1 MCMRAW
7 LHLHICTVFVVE
19 WQQVSSA
26 SFAQAKFEFN
36 SLVFC
41 SLANTTSKFWHDLY
55 RQHLLCFPSSQL
67 VLSSLLLF
75 YFPSPPS
82 FYLYPTFVF
91 SPTSLALSAQ
101 LLFFSTFPLL
111 HSSVLPLFSDLHL
124 PLRHTHSH
132 TPSVCQQHLSNRVF
146 TTPISPQRA
155 NLLYHRA
162 HNSRIPA
169 AAAAVCL
176 CGHTHFSRCCW
187 LLSKLSV
194 DWPVDALTTTPS
206 AMKWHFMVGL
216 EFCVCVRDLWILWF
230 YPAHGADQLICAD
243 IVLVP

>member
-1 MCMRAW
+1 MGESNAINSKGSFQSLELQLVFFSACVCASFACFNFVTMCMCAW
-7 LHLHICTVFVVE
+7 LHPRICTVFVVD

-41 SLANTTSKFWHDLY
+41 SLANTTSKFWHDSY
-55 RQHLLCFPSSQL
+55 RQHLLCFLSSQL

-111 HSSVLPLFSDLHL
+111 HSSVLPLFFWPPPPPPTHALT
-124 PLRHTHSH
+124 HT
-132 TPSVCQQHLSNRVF
+132 
-146 TTPISPQRA
+146 IS
-155 NLLYHRA
+155 L
-162 HNSRIPA
+162 PA
-169 AAAAVCL
+169 ASL
-176 CGHTHFSRCCW
+176 
-187 LLSKLSV
+187 
-194 DWPVDALTTTPS
+194 
-206 AMKWHFMVGL
+206 
-216 EFCVCVRDLWILWF
+216 
-230 YPAHGADQLICAD
+230 Q
-243 IVLVP
+243 